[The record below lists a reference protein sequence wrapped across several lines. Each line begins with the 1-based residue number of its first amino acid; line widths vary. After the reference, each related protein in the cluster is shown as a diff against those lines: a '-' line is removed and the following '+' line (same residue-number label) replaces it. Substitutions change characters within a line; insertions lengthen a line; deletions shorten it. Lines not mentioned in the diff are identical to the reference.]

1 MENERNIFLNYE
13 GFYRWAS
20 ECEGLENTIGSNLFF
35 FIQSTHVFSVFFGA
49 TVHVFPN
56 FEYIVIHLKRQGQ
69 GEECLVMPEL
79 MALLLFQMM
88 RNSFYSPKPCWSDPW
103 PPLWPLVYQSAPHS
117 TSASILESLCPLQ
130 ATLATAWDLCTF
142 WNALCPDLCTLAL
155 SPPSISA

>member
-1 MENERNIFLNYE
+1 MRVFIDEPLNVKAWKTPLEAIF
-13 GFYRWAS
+13 
-20 ECEGLENTIGSNLFF
+20 FF

-88 RNSFYSPKPCWSDPW
+88 RNSFYSPKPC
-103 PPLWPLVYQSAPHS
+103 
-117 TSASILESLCPLQ
+117 
-130 ATLATAWDLCTF
+130 
-142 WNALCPDLCTLAL
+142 
-155 SPPSISA
+155 